1 MKKLTTE
8 QSLAAA
14 LLIAETI
21 TTQEDLPAEVKVSL
35 IKHMFSAYYPLV
47 REASKGL
54 TNEDVMN
61 DKNEKVDAL
70 MAKIAELKK
79 EVQPD
84 ANVTGA
90 LLTTGVL

>member
-1 MKKLTTE
+1 MKIL
-8 QSLAAA
+8 
-14 LLIAETI
+14 
-21 TTQEDLPAEVKVSL
+21 L
-35 IKHMFSAYYPLV
+35 IKHTFSAYYPLV
-47 REASKGL
+47 REASQGL
-54 TNEDVMN
+54 SNEDVMN
-61 DKNEKVDAL
+61 DKEEKVNAL